1 VPAQSLPAGQPGRF
15 HGILNLDKPAGWT
28 SHDVVARVRRL
39 LGERRVGHAGTLDPL
54 ATGVLLV
61 CIGQATRV
69 AEYLTAS
76 EKVYRAVARLG
87 ITTDTYDRMGQVTAT
102 APLPNLNDGDIQN
115 ALGAFIG
122 DIAQVPP
129 AYSAVKQAGVAS
141 YRRARRG
148 ESVVLPA
155 RPVTI
160 FAIRL
165 LKWRSPDAVFEVT
178 CSPGTYVRSLVYDL
192 GQALGCGAHL
202 AELTRL
208 RSGRFK
214 IEDAITLEALAEA
227 AAAGAV
233 RDCIHPIEQA
243 LSHLVPVPVDAGD
256 AGRLMNGLPISSDLL
271 TVGTTG
277 YARMPDG
284 RIAAILTH
292 REGQWW
298 PQKVFSPDE
307 NGQESVTG
315 TPRNHEA

>member
-1 VPAQSLPAGQPGRF
+1 VPDPSLAAGHPGGF
-15 HGILNLDKPAGWT
+15 SGILNLDKPAGWT
-28 SHDVVARVRRL
+28 SHDVVARVRYL
-39 LGERRVGHAGTLDPL
+39 LGERRVGHAGTLDPM

-61 CIGQATRV
+61 CVGQATRV
-69 AEYLTAS
+69 VEYLTAG
-76 EKVYRAVARLG
+76 EKVYHAVARLG

-102 APLPNLNDGDIQN
+102 APLPNLNEDDIQN
-115 ALGAFIG
+115 ALGAFSG

-129 AYSAVKQAGVAS
+129 AYSAVKLGGVAS

-165 LKWRSPDAVFEVT
+165 LEWRSPDAVFEVE

-202 AELTRL
+202 ADLARL

-214 IEDAITLEALAEA
+214 IEDAVTLEALAEA
-227 AAAGAV
+227 AAAGAM
-233 RDCIHPIEQA
+233 RNCLHPIEQA
-243 LSHLVPVPVDAGD
+243 LSHLVPVPVDASD
-256 AGRLMNGLPISSDLL
+256 AGRLVNGLPISCDLRA
-271 TVGTTG
+271 VGTPG

-284 RIAAILTH
+284 RIAAILSY

-298 PQKVFSPDE
+298 PKKVFSPDE
-307 NGQESVTG
+307 DGRESIIGV
-315 TPRNHEA
+315 PRKDEA